1 MGNGLSTAKRPAT
14 EHLERPPHQAAAS
27 NLPTFL
33 GPTMRIT
40 MVKKKLADGQPCKK
54 CIQAEEML
62 TRRGLMG
69 RIDEVLWADEANPD
83 SPGAVLAREFK
94 VDFAPF
100 FLVRPDAGDAVVHT
114 NVTLFAK
121 WLAAGQVSPVLQSPL
136 ANLGAQHLVELAFE
150 LDKAAPERVMKL
162 AVEHFGTR
170 LGIAFSGAE
179 DVVLLDM
186 AQRLGLPFRV
196 FCLDTG
202 RLHPETYAF
211 IEKVRQHYGLE
222 IEMFSPRPERL
233 EPFVREKGLFSFLQ
247 DGHQECCSVRKIEPL
262 RRALSGLEAWVT
274 GQRKDQSVTRIDL
287 AVVQADLA
295 QGGNRPEGQ
304 PLVKFN
310 PLANWSSAQVWQ
322 YIRDHQVPHNPLHE
336 RGFVSIGCEPC
347 TRPTL
352 PGEHERAGRWW
363 WEEATQRECGL
374 HVVKA

>member
-1 MGNGLSTAKRPAT
+1 
-14 EHLERPPHQAAAS
+14 
-27 NLPTFL
+27 
-33 GPTMRIT
+33 MRIT
-40 MVKKKLADGQPCKK
+40 MVKKRLADGQPCKK
-54 CIQAEEML
+54 CTQAEEML
-62 TRRGLMG
+62 TRRGLLDK
-69 RIDEVLWADEANPD
+69 IDESLWVEEGAADSA
-83 SPGAVLAREFK
+83 GAVLAREFR
-94 VDFAPF
+94 VDVAPF
-100 FLVRPDAGDAVVHT
+100 FVVHRDGQDPLVHT

-121 WLAAGQVSPVLQSPL
+121 WLTSELPRPSLADETLQRIDTASLTELSVHLESAPP
-136 ANLGAQHLVELAFE
+136 QHIL
-150 LDKAAPERVMKL
+150 KL
-162 AVEHFGTR
+162 AIERFGAK

-186 AQRLGLPFRV
+186 AQRTGLPFRV

-222 IEMFSPRPERL
+222 IEMFSPKPERL

-247 DGHQECCSVRKIEPL
+247 DGHQECCGIRKIEPL
-262 RRALSGLEAWVT
+262 RRALGSLDAWVT
-274 GQRKDQSVTRIDL
+274 GQRKDQSVTRIEL
-287 AVVQADLA
+287 AVVQSDLA
-295 QGGNRPEGQ
+295 QGGGRPDAT

-310 PLANWSSAQVWQ
+310 PLSNWTSAQVWQ
-322 YIRDHQVPHNPLHE
+322 HIRENKVPHNPLHE

-374 HVVKA
+374 HVVTK